1 MSQLVIKK
9 FAQPDERRLFVA
21 HGHVDLIRLKGG
33 SIGMGV
39 FEPGW
44 RWSTDVQPIAG
55 TKSCQVAHTFY
66 IVSGSMEIVMDDGSR
81 GMLSAGDVAYIP
93 PGHDAWVVG
102 GEACLMVD
110 FEGMSDYARRGESL
124 AQQAEAQQSTPA
136 MQ

>member
-9 FAQPDERRLFVA
+9 FAQPDERRPFVS
-21 HGHVDLIRLKGG
+21 HGHLDLIRFDGG

-44 RWSTDVQPIAG
+44 KWSKDVQPLAG
-55 TKSCQVAHTFY
+55 TKSCQAAHTCY
-66 IVSGSMEIVMDDGSR
+66 IVSGSMEILMDDGSR

-110 FEGMSDYARRGESL
+110 FEGMSDYARQGEPRS
-124 AQQAEAQQSTPA
+124 QEVGAERSTPPL
-136 MQ
+136 Q